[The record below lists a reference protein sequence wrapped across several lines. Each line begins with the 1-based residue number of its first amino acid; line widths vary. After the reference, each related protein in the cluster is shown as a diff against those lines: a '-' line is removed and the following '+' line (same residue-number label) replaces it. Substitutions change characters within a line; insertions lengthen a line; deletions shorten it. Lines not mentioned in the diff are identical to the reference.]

1 MIIISSTYINDE
13 HGSIE
18 ISDHCKQL
26 VGADRLLASIKRR
39 TNLVIL
45 SLEGKQDT
53 THCTIDD
60 LRGANLY
67 AVYNR

>member
-1 MIIISSTYINDE
+1 MSSTYINDE

-18 ISDHCKQL
+18 ISDHCNQL
-26 VGADRLLASIKRR
+26 VGADRLLASIKHR
-39 TNLVIL
+39 
-45 SLEGKQDT
+45 KQDI
-53 THCTIDD
+53 THCTTDD